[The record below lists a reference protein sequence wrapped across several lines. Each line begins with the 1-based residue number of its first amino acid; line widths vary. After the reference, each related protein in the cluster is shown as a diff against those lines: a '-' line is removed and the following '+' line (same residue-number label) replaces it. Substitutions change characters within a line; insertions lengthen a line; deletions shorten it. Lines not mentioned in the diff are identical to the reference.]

1 MWEQKK
7 KEKVEGNKVSVLW
20 IEGKYQHFLLYKM
33 DAQGCR
39 LSPGTE
45 VKLITK
51 VTNDWNKLRAPRT
64 AKKKNTWEKA
74 SFFRCLE

>member
-1 MWEQKK
+1 MEA
-7 KEKVEGNKVSVLW
+7 NKVSVLW
-20 IEGKYQHFLLYKM
+20 IEGKYLHFLLYKM
-33 DAQGCR
+33 DEQGCR
-39 LSPGTE
+39 LSPGTA

-64 AKKKNTWEKA
+64 AKKKTTCDKA